1 MRLLP
6 ITLLLLLWLPVAHA
20 VVENQD
26 ILPGDFTSPGQKQRF
41 KELIKDLRCTVC
53 QNQNLADSHASL
65 AVDLRHQILE
75 MMQKG
80 KNDQEIMDFLV
91 ARYGDFVLYNP
102 PFKSTTYILW
112 TVPFIALFF
121 ALGLLVRLIKKRQQQ
136 QPPLAGTDKQALAD
150 ALRSA
155 GQSSLNVKPKK

>member
-6 ITLLLLLWLPVAHA
+6 VALLLLWLPVAHA
-20 VVENQD
+20 IVENKD
-26 ILPGDFTSPGQKQRF
+26 IMPGDFASVEQKQRF

-65 AVDLRHQILE
+65 AVDLRNQILE

-80 KNDQEIMDFLV
+80 KSDQEIMDFLV

-102 PFKSTTYILW
+102 PFKPTTYLLW
-112 TVPFIALFF
+112 AIPFLAFFF
-121 ALGLLVRLIKKRQQQ
+121 ALWLLFRFINTRQQQ
-136 QPPLAGTDKQALAD
+136 SPLVSADKQALAD
-150 ALRSA
+150 ALRNA
-155 GQSSLNVKPKK
+155 AQPAPDYKPKK

>member
-6 ITLLLLLWLPVAHA
+6 VTLLLLWLPIAHA
-20 VVENQD
+20 VVENKD
-26 ILPGDFTSPGQKQRF
+26 IMPGDFTSTEQKLRF

-65 AVDLRHQILE
+65 AIDLRHQILE

-80 KNDQEIMDFLV
+80 KSDQEIMDFLV

-102 PFKSTTYILW
+102 PFKQSTYLLW
-112 TVPFIALFF
+112 AIPFVALFF
-121 ALGLLVRLIKKRQQQ
+121 ALWLLVRLIMKRQQQ
-136 QPPLAGTDKQALAD
+136 QPLPAGANNQALAD
-150 ALRSA
+150 ALRNA
-155 GQSSLNVKPKK
+155 GQSTPEDKHKK